1 MTEEYKNMLIEF
13 EQKENGMLK
22 DETKNEGNVEKLNEQ
37 NIKEK
42 EEEISKEYEF
52 YN

>member
-1 MTEEYKNMLIEF
+1 
-13 EQKENGMLK
+13 MLK

-52 YN
+52 